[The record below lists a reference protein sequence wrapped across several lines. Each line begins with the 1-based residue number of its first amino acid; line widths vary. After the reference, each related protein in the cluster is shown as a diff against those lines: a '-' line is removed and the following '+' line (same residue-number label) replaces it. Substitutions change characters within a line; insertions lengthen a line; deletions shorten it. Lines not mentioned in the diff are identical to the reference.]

1 MRETRGP
8 HFIQEEEAHQW
19 LVKLRLIPPHINYS
33 WLLPLPLPLP
43 RVSCCCKVLKQGG
56 LLCKRELLPL
66 FHSFVRSFPFPEF
79 FPAAICLKWS
89 TLSLPPSLSRFYQEP
104 PGRVRQ
110 EAENY
115 RSPTELSLR
124 RENSGGFSEGLYCP
138 SLLSP
143 SPSSE
148 RRNKIYATSLQ
159 LDRLPLKY
167 LPSSH
172 KFEHNRSTVRPAPK
186 AQYFVHKKLTILSG

>member
-1 MRETRGP
+1 M
-8 HFIQEEEAHQW
+8 QE
-19 LVKLRLIPPHINYS
+19 LF
-33 WLLPLPLPLP
+33 PLTL
-43 RVSCCCKVLKQGG
+43 S
-56 LLCKRELLPL
+56 
-66 FHSFVRSFPFPEF
+66 SFVLFLFLNFSLLRFASNGVRSVP
-79 FPAAICLKWS
+79 
-89 TLSLPPSLSRFYQEP
+89 RFYQEP